1 LTNAAGRWKVRKDRR
16 TAKGL
21 RPEHDF
27 SVAGIGLMVV
37 CVVVAVMFS
46 V

>member
-1 LTNAAGRWKVRKDRR
+1 LTNAAGRWKVRKERR
-16 TAKGL
+16 AHKGL

-27 SVAGIGLMVV
+27 SVTSIGIMVV
-37 CVVVAVMFS
+37 AVVIAVMFS